1 MSEGHKFDPAN
12 AERLNDPKRL
22 EMLLPDL
29 LWEALASP
37 SPRIAVDIGAGT
49 GLVTAA
55 FARLAPDARFYA
67 VDVSEQMLDFMRS
80 HLPSDVAG
88 RIEPVLSAEVEVPLP
103 AGSADL
109 VTMIGVYH
117 ELDDPEA
124 TVREARRLL
133 GEGGRLLVVDWK
145 KGAAGPGFGPS
156 DASRVA
162 AGEIADA
169 MRDAGLHEVQTHDV
183 LEHFSVVTATS

>member
-1 MSEGHKFDPAN
+1 MSEGHKFDPAKM
-12 AERLNDPKRL
+12 ERLNDPKRL
-22 EMLLPDL
+22 EMLRPDL
-29 LWEALASP
+29 LWEALTSP
-37 SPRIAVDIGAGT
+37 SPRVAVDIGAGT

-88 RIEPVLSAEVEVPLP
+88 RITPVLSAEVDVPLP
-103 AGSADL
+103 AGTADL

-124 TVREARRLL
+124 SVREARRLL

-145 KGAAGPGFGPS
+145 KGAAAAGFGPS
-156 DASRVA
+156 DESRVTAEEIAAQLSA
-162 AGEIADA
+162 AGF
-169 MRDAGLHEVQTHDV
+169 HDIEEHST
-183 LEHFSVVTATS
+183 LEPFSVVTATS